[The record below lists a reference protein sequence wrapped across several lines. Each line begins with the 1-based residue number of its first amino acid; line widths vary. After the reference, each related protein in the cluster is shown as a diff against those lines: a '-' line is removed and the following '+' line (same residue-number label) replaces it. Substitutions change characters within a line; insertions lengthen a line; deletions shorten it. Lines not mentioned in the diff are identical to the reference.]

1 LGNKVNGA
9 ITMEQNPLKDADLKH
24 INKALYLLNEM
35 ITHIEKAK
43 CAGIDCEEADLRR
56 EDMTQKLMAVKSAYF
71 PGR

>member
-1 LGNKVNGA
+1 
-9 ITMEQNPLKDADLKH
+9 MEANPLKDADLKH

-35 ITHIEKAK
+35 IGHIEKAK

-56 EDMTQKLMAVKSAYF
+56 EDMTQKLMAVKTAYF

>member
-1 LGNKVNGA
+1 
-9 ITMEQNPLKDADLKH
+9 MEANPLKDADLKH

-56 EDMTQKLMAVKSAYF
+56 EDMTQKLMAVKTVYF

>member
-1 LGNKVNGA
+1 
-9 ITMEQNPLKDADLKH
+9 MEANPLKDADLKH

-56 EDMTQKLMAVKSAYF
+56 EDMTQKLMAVKTAYF

>member
-1 LGNKVNGA
+1 
-9 ITMEQNPLKDADLKH
+9 MEQNPLKDADLKH

-35 ITHIEKAK
+35 IGHIERAK

-56 EDMTQKLMAVKSAYF
+56 EDMTQKLMAVKTAYF

>member
-1 LGNKVNGA
+1 
-9 ITMEQNPLKDADLKH
+9 MEQNPLKDADLKH

-43 CAGIDCEEADLRR
+43 CAGIDCDEADLRR
-56 EDMTQKLMAVKSAYF
+56 EDMTQKLMAIKTAYF

>member
-1 LGNKVNGA
+1 
-9 ITMEQNPLKDADLKH
+9 MEQNPLKDADLKH

-35 ITHIEKAK
+35 ITHIEKAR

>member
-1 LGNKVNGA
+1 
-9 ITMEQNPLKDADLKH
+9 MEQNPLKDADLKH

-35 ITHIEKAK
+35 IGHIEKAK

-56 EDMTQKLMAVKSAYF
+56 EDMTQKLMAVKSVYF

>member
-1 LGNKVNGA
+1 
-9 ITMEQNPLKDADLKH
+9 MEQNPLKDADLKH

-35 ITHIEKAK
+35 IGHIEKAK

-56 EDMTQKLMAVKSAYF
+56 EDMTQKLMAVKTAYF

>member
-1 LGNKVNGA
+1 
-9 ITMEQNPLKDADLKH
+9 MEQNPLKDADLKH
-24 INKALYLLNEM
+24 INKALYLLNEL
-35 ITHIEKAK
+35 ITHREKAK

>member
-1 LGNKVNGA
+1 
-9 ITMEQNPLKDADLKH
+9 MEQNPLKDADLKH

-56 EDMTQKLMAVKSAYF
+56 EDMTQKLMAVKTAYF

>member
-1 LGNKVNGA
+1 
-9 ITMEQNPLKDADLKH
+9 MEANPLKDADLKH

>member
-1 LGNKVNGA
+1 
-9 ITMEQNPLKDADLKH
+9 MEQNPLKDADLKH

-56 EDMTQKLMAVKSAYF
+56 RDMTEKLMAIKTAYF
-71 PGR
+71 PGK

>member
-1 LGNKVNGA
+1 
-9 ITMEQNPLKDADLKH
+9 MEQNPLKDSDLKH

>member
-1 LGNKVNGA
+1 
-9 ITMEQNPLKDADLKH
+9 MDMNPLKDADLKH

-56 EDMTQKLMAVKSAYF
+56 EDMTQKLMAVKSVYF

>member
-1 LGNKVNGA
+1 
-9 ITMEQNPLKDADLKH
+9 MEQNPLKDADLKH

-35 ITHIEKAK
+35 ITHIEKAQ

>member
-1 LGNKVNGA
+1 
-9 ITMEQNPLKDADLKH
+9 MEANPLKDADLKH

-43 CAGIDCEEADLRR
+43 CAGIDCDEADLRR

>member
-1 LGNKVNGA
+1 
-9 ITMEQNPLKDADLKH
+9 MEQNPLKDADLKH

-56 EDMTQKLMAVKSAYF
+56 EDMTQKLLAIKTAYF
-71 PGR
+71 PGK

>member
-1 LGNKVNGA
+1 
-9 ITMEQNPLKDADLKH
+9 MEQNPLKDADLKH

>member
-1 LGNKVNGA
+1 MGNKVNGA
-9 ITMEQNPLKDADLKH
+9 IKMEQNPLKDADLKH

>member
-1 LGNKVNGA
+1 MGNSLNGA
-9 ITMEQNPLKDADLKH
+9 IKMEANPLKDADLKH

>member
-1 LGNKVNGA
+1 
-9 ITMEQNPLKDADLKH
+9 MEQNPLKDADLKH

-35 ITHIEKAK
+35 IGHIEKAK

-56 EDMTQKLMAVKSAYF
+56 EDMTQKLMAIKTAYF